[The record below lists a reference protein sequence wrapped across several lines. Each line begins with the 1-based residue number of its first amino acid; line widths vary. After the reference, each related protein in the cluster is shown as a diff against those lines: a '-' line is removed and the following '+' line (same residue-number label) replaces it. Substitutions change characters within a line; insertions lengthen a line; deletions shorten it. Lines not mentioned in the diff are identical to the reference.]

1 MFFLILQL
9 MLKKALKDREE
20 HCNYK
25 DRESTVTYNKYKEK
39 SKSFVR
45 LQLKDNYNKARK
57 ELFSKVEEDT
67 KNNR

>member
-20 HCNYK
+20 HCSYR
-25 DRESTVTYNKYKEK
+25 DRESSITYIKYKEK
-39 SKSFVR
+39 SKLFAK
-45 LQLKDNYNKARK
+45 LQLNDSYNKARK
-57 ELFSKVEEDT
+57 ELFSRVEKDT